1 MKKGIF
7 NFVNSKFKAVLILI
21 LFFPILANSGAKDRT
36 KDAMV
41 KIPKSLILEHS
52 GDEYGGD
59 NIFEGIGGPKGDE
72 PENYLHAGDYTG
84 TYILEGTFNGAP
96 YWVQNRCIG
105 EYEIGECR
113 CYIYLWKNKTTW
125 VLVPQPPGTVLSGG
139 EDWHANAHITA
150 KWPWDG
156 PWKGEVTSVIIN
168 NDIDLVKAQKKAR
181 LNSCPIDEKVNP
193 SNEQQANTSQAKLTN
208 NAVPILNRQIEN
220 SVDENSKSYGYSTNK
235 EDKKITNESE
245 RNSIEGE
252 LIQEDQTPNQEMLP
266 VIKIQNGG
274 VFIGEVKD
282 GKPHGIGMISFKEKG
297 MVHIGEWKIGSP
309 DGLGVK
315 YEMKTNDFYI
325 GEFKNGQKNGLGK
338 TYNIKSSILDV
349 IEFMIN
355 SELKTK
361 EDLENFLSDINR
373 YSTTSYTD
381 LIKSSGTFKDNIMHG
396 QGTLHY
402 EDTSRYSGN
411 FVQGIPNGQG
421 KMNFANGDFYQG
433 NFKDGI
439 PSGKGVLSSRDGS
452 KYSGEFKKG
461 VANGRGT
468 FADKSGN
475 KYTGFWK
482 DGKLMQQK

>member
-1 MKKGIF
+1 MNPKL
-7 NFVNSKFKAVLILI
+7 KAALISI
-21 LFFPILANSGAKDRT
+21 LFVPIMASSGAKDRSKGT
-36 KDAMV
+36 MV
-41 KIPKSLILEHS
+41 KIPKALILKHS

-59 NIFEGIGGPKGDE
+59 NIFEGVGGPKGNE
-72 PENYLHAGDYTG
+72 PDNYPHAGDYTG

-168 NDIDLVKAQKKAR
+168 NDIDLVKAQKEAR

-193 SNEQQANTSQAKLTN
+193 SNEQQEKQANTSQAKLTN
-208 NAVPILNRQIEN
+208 NPVPILNRQSEN

-235 EDKKITNESE
+235 EERKITNESE

-373 YSTTSYTD
+373 YATTSYTD

>member
-1 MKKGIF
+1 M
-7 NFVNSKFKAVLILI
+7 NPRLKAVLISI
-21 LFFPILANSGAKDRT
+21 LFVPIMANSGAKDRS
-36 KDAMV
+36 KGAMV
-41 KIPKSLILEHS
+41 KIPKALILKHS

-59 NIFEGIGGPKGDE
+59 NIFEGVGGPKGNE
-72 PENYLHAGDYTG
+72 PDNYPHAGDYTG

-168 NDIDLVKAQKKAR
+168 NDIDLVKAQKEAR

-193 SNEQQANTSQAKLTN
+193 SNEQQEKQANTSQAKLTN
-208 NAVPILNRQIEN
+208 NPVPILNRQREN

-235 EDKKITNESE
+235 EERKITNESE

-252 LIQEDQTPNQEMLP
+252 LIQEDQTSNQEMLP

-282 GKPHGIGMISFKEKG
+282 GKPHGIGMINFKEKG

-315 YEMKTNDFYI
+315 YEMKTNDAMAIIY
-325 GEFKNGQKNGLGK
+325 
-338 TYNIKSSILDV
+338 
-349 IEFMIN
+349 
-355 SELKTK
+355 
-361 EDLENFLSDINR
+361 
-373 YSTTSYTD
+373 
-381 LIKSSGTFKDNIMHG
+381 
-396 QGTLHY
+396 
-402 EDTSRYSGN
+402 
-411 FVQGIPNGQG
+411 P
-421 KMNFANGDFYQG
+421 
-433 NFKDGI
+433 
-439 PSGKGVLSSRDGS
+439 
-452 KYSGEFKKG
+452 
-461 VANGRGT
+461 
-468 FADKSGN
+468 
-475 KYTGFWK
+475 
-482 DGKLMQQK
+482 

>member
-1 MKKGIF
+1 MNPKL
-7 NFVNSKFKAVLILI
+7 KAVLISI
-21 LFFPILANSGAKDRT
+21 LLVPIMANSIDLRVLELNM
-36 KDAMV
+36 D
-41 KIPKSLILEHS
+41 KIPKALILKHS

-59 NIFEGIGGPKGDE
+59 NIFEGVGGPKGNE
-72 PENYLHAGDYTG
+72 PDNYPHAGDYTG

-156 PWKGEVTSVIIN
+156 PWKGDVTSVIIN
-168 NDIDLVKAQKKAR
+168 NDIDLVKAQKEAR
-181 LNSCPIDEKVNP
+181 LNSCPMDEKVNP
-193 SNEQQANTSQAKLTN
+193 SNEQQEKQANTSQAKLTN
-208 NAVPILNRQIEN
+208 NPVPILNRQSEN

-235 EDKKITNESE
+235 EDRKITNESE

-252 LIQEDQTPNQEMLP
+252 LIQEDQTPNQEILP

-361 EDLENFLSDINR
+361 EDLENFLSDINE
-373 YSTTSYTD
+373 YATTSFTD

-411 FVQGIPNGQG
+411 FVQGFPNGQG

>member
-1 MKKGIF
+1 MNPKL
-7 NFVNSKFKAVLILI
+7 KAVLISI
-21 LFFPILANSGAKDRT
+21 LLVPIMANSIDLRVLELNM
-36 KDAMV
+36 D
-41 KIPKSLILEHS
+41 KIPKALILKHS

-59 NIFEGIGGPKGDE
+59 NIFEGVGGPKGNE
-72 PENYLHAGDYTG
+72 PDNYPHAGDYTG

-156 PWKGEVTSVIIN
+156 PWKGDVTSVIIN
-168 NDIDLVKAQKKAR
+168 NDIDLVKAQKEAR
-181 LNSCPIDEKVNP
+181 LNSCPMDEKVNP
-193 SNEQQANTSQAKLTN
+193 SNEQQEKQVNTSQAKLTN
-208 NAVPILNRQIEN
+208 NPVPILNRQSEN

-235 EDKKITNESE
+235 EDRKITNESE

-252 LIQEDQTPNQEMLP
+252 LIQEDQTPNQEILP

-373 YSTTSYTD
+373 YATTSFTD

-411 FVQGIPNGQG
+411 FVQGFPNGQG